1 MDLVLSM
8 SAFGALVVTFAA
20 IHGLPTGSEEL
31 SNDLTRAA
39 RAIPH
44 WLGVGAAL
52 VALVASFVL
61 ALLGLNVLLRREA
74 RGAVNAA
81 ISAAAATLASLMAAL
96 IWNGQHGELDRI
108 VLHGS
113 NPTILVYDCAFVAFL
128 TGGDL
133 VRRGRWTRWCVLTGT
148 ALFVFG
154 VASRGLAPL
163 ALPISLL
170 SGLLIGWWVRW
181 SLGTAATRLTA
192 DEIARCLEAPEVRF
206 RQLNETADSKGGRL
220 VGELQDGTPVEV
232 LLANR
237 DTRASGLARRLWS
250 MIRLRPGLATTSSL
264 SSRSRL
270 QRLALSSC
278 LAERRGALVPR
289 VLAMRELEA
298 DTLVLAVTIPTG
310 RHPGEGEA
318 PEDVARLFAS
328 LRVLH
333 DAGVAHRDLRASN
346 LVLVEGGA
354 GFSSL
359 DAAQPGASDL
369 LQRLDVT
376 QLLTTAARCSS
387 ASVAVTAL
395 RQAYEPADAAA
406 VASVLQPLALAPWGW
421 SEMRAAKG
429 CLAEMRRE
437 LVGRDAELPEL
448 SLERFHWRTVLTAV
462 ALVAAAFL
470 LVGQLSRVNL
480 AGALAHASLAWCAV
494 ALVASAIGNV
504 AAAENLAAFVPARL
518 SVLRS
523 SAVQLATAFVG
534 VAMPSAVSHVAVNSR
549 YLHRQGIDDGAIA
562 AAVALSQIVNIVTS
576 VLLLLFIGVLT
587 GSGVS
592 NLKLAPS
599 GAVLI
604 ALGALVT
611 LIAALLIVPRTR
623 ALVTRN
629 VWPRLRTVWP
639 RLVQALSSPVRLA
652 LGAGANL
659 FLSASYVL
667 AFVAALRAVGA
678 HPAILPAAAVFLAGN
693 TVGSAAPTPG
703 GVGAVEAVLAA
714 GLSAIGI
721 PVHEAIPAVLIFRLA
736 TFWLPI
742 PAGWVSYSI
751 LQRRGIL

>member
-1 MDLVLSM
+1 
-8 SAFGALVVTFAA
+8 
-20 IHGLPTGSEEL
+20 
-31 SNDLTRAA
+31 
-39 RAIPH
+39 
-44 WLGVGAAL
+44 
-52 VALVASFVL
+52 
-61 ALLGLNVLLRREA
+61 
-74 RGAVNAA
+74 
-81 ISAAAATLASLMAAL
+81 
-96 IWNGQHGELDRI
+96 
-108 VLHGS
+108 
-113 NPTILVYDCAFVAFL
+113 
-128 TGGDL
+128 
-133 VRRGRWTRWCVLTGT
+133 
-148 ALFVFG
+148 
-154 VASRGLAPL
+154 
-163 ALPISLL
+163 
-170 SGLLIGWWVRW
+170 
-181 SLGTAATRLTA
+181 
-192 DEIARCLEAPEVRF
+192 
-206 RQLNETADSKGGRL
+206 
-220 VGELQDGTPVEV
+220 
-232 LLANR
+232 
-237 DTRASGLARRLWS
+237 
-250 MIRLRPGLATTSSL
+250 
-264 SSRSRL
+264 
-270 QRLALSSC
+270 
-278 LAERRGALVPR
+278 
-289 VLAMRELEA
+289 
-298 DTLVLAVTIPTG
+298 
-310 RHPGEGEA
+310 
-318 PEDVARLFAS
+318 
-328 LRVLH
+328 
-333 DAGVAHRDLRASN
+333 
-346 LVLVEGGA
+346 
-354 GFSSL
+354 
-359 DAAQPGASDL
+359 
-369 LQRLDVT
+369 
-376 QLLTTAARCSS
+376 
-387 ASVAVTAL
+387 
-395 RQAYEPADAAA
+395 
-406 VASVLQPLALAPWGW
+406 
-421 SEMRAAKG
+421 MRAAKG

-576 VLLLLFIGVLT
+576 VLLLLIIGVLT
-587 GSGVS
+587 GTGVS
-592 NLKLAPS
+592 NLKLAPG

-604 ALGALVT
+604 ALGVLVT